1 MNGKKCER
9 SRKNGWRGNMIVD
22 GKVVASYE
30 GLNHPQK
37 NKLPKSQFPTLG
49 EFFVIALNFTK
60 LEHLLDFHFGF

>member
-1 MNGKKCER
+1 
-9 SRKNGWRGNMIVD
+9 MIVD

-60 LEHLLDFHFGF
+60 LQHLTVSLTGCFPANGTTARKRPYKG